1 MSAAATAFAGLGADL
16 RYAGGS
22 PGVGESLPLPPDL
35 PAALLPLAQARAF
48 YGALATLAQSRG
60 LDPDRPPHLSKVTR
74 TV

>member
-1 MSAAATAFAGLGADL
+1 MRAAAIAFTGLGADL
-16 RYAGGS
+16 RYVGSGAGI
-22 PGVGESLPLPPDL
+22 GEALPLPPDL

-48 YGALATLAQSRG
+48 YGALAALAESRG